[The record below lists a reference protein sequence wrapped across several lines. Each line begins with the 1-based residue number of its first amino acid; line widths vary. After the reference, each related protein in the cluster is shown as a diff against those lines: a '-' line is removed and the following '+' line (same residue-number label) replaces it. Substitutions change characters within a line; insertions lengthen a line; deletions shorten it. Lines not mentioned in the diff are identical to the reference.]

1 MALQRRKCCLGL
13 IKVLFSN
20 AFYFLAD
27 VWIRKFMEEKDLLFP
42 EEIYLE
48 HLSTINDISFTPR
61 EIDVIACLL
70 NARRTSQIASILSIA
85 PRTVTTHFRNIM
97 LRLGCNSQESI
108 INFIERSHKLH
119 ILRDYYSSLL
129 IKLAFEKLLEE
140 VSKLKREENPTCF
153 LVFWKEKTLKNA
165 LLSHLENHLNDS
177 GIKVEV
183 QEQKLDG
190 KVENVIS
197 KNKTLLLFIEEKD
210 QQEFSK
216 DLLIFNSV
224 NLHDEKNYYFAFL
237 KIIASLFPSVNLETI
252 LTSFREKYD
261 EMQSISGDKH
271 SRNYQ
276 HNRSLRSQK
285 NIFFFHTIQ
294 FLKSKK
300 WYLFFIFLFFGGIN
314 IIYLTFKN
322 SNDQPQSYIPQ
333 GKEETHSLQSNR
345 IATAEPFL
353 LSRPKLISQIDDK
366 LKHPVGI
373 QTVALVGP
381 GGAGKTTLARQYA
394 RMQKFSVAWEINA
407 ETPDS
412 LNESFEE
419 LAQALAKSEQEKKE
433 IKRIHNIKDINE
445 RNIQITQFIKDKLKS
460 HTSWL
465 LIFDNVEILSDI
477 QTHLPHDSTAWG
489 NGKIILTSR
498 DNNIRN
504 NNHITGTLLV
514 GELNSQEKLEL
525 FMKILNMPYK
535 WTSTQRA
542 QAQEFL
548 NHLPSFPLDVSLAAS
563 FLKVSGMS
571 YAMYLK
577 CRQSDDKHLEQGQ
590 QETLK
595 NITDY
600 KFTRAELIE
609 LIIKKILTDA
619 SQFETLLLFCSFLD
633 SYEIPVS
640 ILQRYVQKLK
650 KSEALVYLFKIEMD
664 KHSLISSKHTQNN
677 AEEKITFH
685 RSIQEEL
692 RRHFM
697 RSFSKEIINSRHN
710 SILENRD
717 AHVVAGIK
725 ESLSL
730 MANSIF
736 PDTNDFPKLDV
747 STLRMFIRH
756 GESFLRFVAE
766 ENILQEINPSIIV
779 DFYRNLGA
787 LFSIIRQLDKAKE
800 YCENALIMYKK
811 NKIEDKKT
819 LGKIYRLQGY
829 IFLNERN
836 YKNAVDS
843 CLLSLKSLE
852 DYYGKDH
859 IETLSALNN
868 VGSAYMGIYLFEG
881 NQKENLKMASD
892 YLNRGLKIFE
902 KENKDENSHKAYYFL
917 YLLTTFNLAYTEY
930 LLGHTQALESAK
942 EALIKLENLT
952 NTDLFCLAGLYRRI
966 AHMHLEADQEK
977 EAARYEEKAKNIWK
991 DNNNHDF
998 SLLYEQKGDYYL
1010 IKSEKCDSEEKM
1022 KLLVKAKENY
1032 EKALSITS
1040 GSDSNHPL
1048 LKQLKNKIKNIKE
1061 KR

>member
-1 MALQRRKCCLGL
+1 
-13 IKVLFSN
+13 
-20 AFYFLAD
+20 
-27 VWIRKFMEEKDLLFP
+27 MEEKDLLFP

-48 HLSTINDISFTPR
+48 HLSIINDVNFTPR

-70 NARRTSQIASILSIA
+70 NARRTSQIASILSIS

-97 LRLGCNSQESI
+97 LRLGCNSQEGI
-108 INFIERSHKLH
+108 ISFIERSHKLH
-119 ILRDYYSSLL
+119 ILREYYSSLL
-129 IKLAFEKLLEE
+129 IKLAFEKLLKE
-140 VSKLKREENPTCF
+140 VSKLKKEDNSTCLF
-153 LVFWKEKTLKNA
+153 VFWKERTLKNA
-165 LLSHLENHLNDS
+165 LLSHLKSHLNDS
-177 GIKVEV
+177 GIKVEL
-183 QEQKLDG
+183 QEQKLDE
-190 KVENVIS
+190 KVENITS
-197 KNKTLLLFIEEKD
+197 ENKTLLLFVEEKYR
-210 QQEFSK
+210 QEFSK

-224 NLHDEKNYYFAFL
+224 KLHDEKNYYFAFL
-237 KIIASLFPSVNLETI
+237 KIIASLFPNINLDTI

-261 EMQSISGDKH
+261 EMQNISGNKH

-276 HNRSLRSQK
+276 DNRSLRSQK
-285 NIFFFHTIQ
+285 NIFFFHMIQ

-300 WYLFFIFLFFGGIN
+300 WYLFFIFLFLSGIN

-322 SNDQPQSYIPQ
+322 RNDQSQSYIPQ

-345 IATAEPFL
+345 IAIAEPFL
-353 LSRPKLISQIDDK
+353 LSRPKFTSQIDDK
-366 LKHPVGI
+366 FKHQGGI

-407 ETPDS
+407 ETRES

-419 LAQALAKSEQEKKE
+419 LAQALAKSEEEKKD

-477 QTHLPHDSTAWG
+477 QNHLPHDTTAWG

-504 NNHITGTLLV
+504 NNHITNTLLV
-514 GELNSQEKLEL
+514 EELSSQEKLEL
-525 FMKILNMPYK
+525 FMKILNKPYE
-535 WTSTQRA
+535 WTSLQKA

-563 FLKVSGMS
+563 LLKVSGMS

-577 CRQSDDKHLEQGQ
+577 CRQSDDKHLDQGQ

-609 LIIKKILTDA
+609 LTIKKILTDVP
-619 SQFETLLLFCSFLD
+619 QLETLLLFCSFLD
-633 SYEIPVS
+633 SYEIPIS
-640 ILQRYVQKLK
+640 ILQSYVQKLK
-650 KSEALVYLFKIEMD
+650 ESEALVYLFKIEMD
-664 KHSLISSKHTQNN
+664 KHSLISSRYTQDN

-692 RRHFM
+692 RKHFM
-697 RSFSKEIINSRHN
+697 RSSSKEIINSRHN

-717 AHVVAGIK
+717 LHVVADIK

-730 MANSIF
+730 MADSIF
-736 PDTNDFPKLDV
+736 PYITDFAKLDV

-766 ENILQEINPSIIV
+766 EKMLQEINPSIIIN
-779 DFYRNLGA
+779 FYRVLGV
-787 LFSIIRQLDKAKE
+787 LFSNISQLDKAKG
-800 YCENALIMYKK
+800 YCENALRMYRN
-811 NKIEDKKT
+811 NKIEDKKI
-819 LGKIYRLQGY
+819 LGRIYTLQGY
-829 IFLNERN
+829 IFSNERN
-836 YKNAVDS
+836 YKNAVNS
-843 CLLSLKSLE
+843 YLLSLKSLE

-881 NQKENLKMASD
+881 KQKENLKMASD

-902 KENKDENSHKAYYFL
+902 KENKDENTHKAYYFL

-942 EALIKLENLT
+942 EAVIKLENLM
-952 NTDLFCLAGLYRRI
+952 NIDLFCFAGLYRRI
-966 AHMHLEADQEK
+966 AHMYLEADQEK
-977 EAARYEEKAKNIWK
+977 EAAKYEEKAENIWK

-1022 KLLVKAKENY
+1022 KFLVKAKENY

-1048 LKQLKNKIKNIKE
+1048 LKQLKNKINKINIK
-1061 KR
+1061 